1 MIQQILA
8 KRRGGQPGNQNA
20 KNNRGNKHARGT
32 KGNRGGKGAPLYN
45 RNAYKRLTLDTDL
58 LKNFRNNPEALEW
71 IQQNA
76 PELSKI
82 ELPKEND
89 FASNRFSKTTDNLAD
104 TGQEFRYGV
113 FSAPEEEFLRQL
125 TELEKEKI

>member
-1 MIQQILA
+1 MIQQITA
-8 KRRGGQPGNQNA
+8 RRRGGQPGNQNA

-45 RNAYKRLTLDTDL
+45 RNAYKRITLDSDL
-58 LKNFRNNPEALEW
+58 LKLFKNNPEAFEW

-76 PELSKI
+76 SALSKI
-82 ELPKEND
+82 ELPKDND
-89 FASNRFSKTTDNLAD
+89 FASNRFSKNTDTLAE

-113 FSAPEEEFLRQL
+113 FCAPEERF
-125 TELEKEKI
+125 